1 MNKSTKQLLEEN
13 NRREKDLSPESQ
25 KVLTDIVAYLRG
37 ASTPIL
43 QQEQVRRDI
52 TEMLLEGEVRGQSAQ
67 TIIGTDYQAFCDEIL
82 AELPRRS
89 AGQRTIYGLS
99 VVSLCAAV
107 LVAIW
112 LGFGLFNALVL
123 GPFTLWL
130 PVKLGQLLGGALI
143 IAFSYG
149 LVEYV
154 CRTSFEDRSP
164 TKVQVVANK
173 VRDESDEAFSRE
185 RIPEE
190 DFLGFIHYNPDVIDA
205 DRHGKSPYDFSPQAV
220 EEIRAI
226 KAKMDA
232 SHS

>member
-1 MNKSTKQLLEEN
+1 MNKTTKQLLEEN
-13 NRREKDLSPESQ
+13 NQREKELSPDNQ

-37 ASTPIL
+37 SSTPIL

-89 AGQRTIYGLS
+89 ARQRTIYGLS
-99 VVSLCAAV
+99 VVSLSAAV
-107 LVAIW
+107 LVVIW
-112 LGFGLFNALVL
+112 LGFSLFTAVIQ
-123 GPFTLWL
+123 GPFTLCL

-164 TKVQVVANK
+164 TKVQVIGIFVGMVLFFLICMLLRQTLFSLHAGIAAVLAVVLYLIYK
-173 VRDESDEAFSRE
+173 VTDRMES
-185 RIPEE
+185 
-190 DFLGFIHYNPDVIDA
+190 
-205 DRHGKSPYDFSPQAV
+205 
-220 EEIRAI
+220 
-226 KAKMDA
+226 
-232 SHS
+232 

>member
-1 MNKSTKQLLEEN
+1 MNKATKQLLEKN
-13 NRREKDLSPESQ
+13 NQREKELSPDNQ

-37 ASTPIL
+37 SSTPIL

-52 TEMLLEGEVRGQSAQ
+52 TEMLLEGEARGQNAQ
-67 TIIGTDYQAFCDEIL
+67 TIIGTNYQAFCDEIL

-89 AGQRTIYGLS
+89 ARERTIYGLS
-99 VVSLCAAV
+99 VVSLSAAV
-107 LVAIW
+107 LVVIW
-112 LGFGLFNALVL
+112 LGFSLFTAVIQ

-164 TKVQVVANK
+164 TKVQVIGIFVGMVLFFLICMLLRQTLFSLHAGIAAVLAVVLYLIYK
-173 VRDESDEAFSRE
+173 VTDRMES
-185 RIPEE
+185 
-190 DFLGFIHYNPDVIDA
+190 
-205 DRHGKSPYDFSPQAV
+205 
-220 EEIRAI
+220 
-226 KAKMDA
+226 
-232 SHS
+232 

>member
-1 MNKSTKQLLEEN
+1 MNKTTKQLLEEN
-13 NRREKDLSPESQ
+13 NRREKELSPDNQ

-37 ASTPIL
+37 SSTPIL

-89 AGQRTIYGLS
+89 ARQRTIYGLS
-99 VVSLCAAV
+99 VVSLSAAV
-107 LVAIW
+107 LVVIW
-112 LGFGLFNALVL
+112 LGFSLFTAVIQ
-123 GPFTLWL
+123 GPFTLCL

-164 TKVQVVANK
+164 TKVQVIGIFVGMVLFFLICMLLRQTLFSLHAGIAAVLAVVLYLIYK
-173 VRDESDEAFSRE
+173 VTDRMES
-185 RIPEE
+185 
-190 DFLGFIHYNPDVIDA
+190 
-205 DRHGKSPYDFSPQAV
+205 
-220 EEIRAI
+220 
-226 KAKMDA
+226 
-232 SHS
+232 

>member
-1 MNKSTKQLLEEN
+1 MNKATKQLLEEN
-13 NRREKDLSPESQ
+13 NQREKELSPDNQ

-37 ASTPIL
+37 SSTPIL

-89 AGQRTIYGLS
+89 ARQRTIYGLS
-99 VVSLCAAV
+99 VVSLSAAV
-107 LVAIW
+107 LVVIW
-112 LGFGLFNALVL
+112 LGFSLFTAVIQ
-123 GPFTLWL
+123 GPFTLCL

-164 TKVQVVANK
+164 TKVQVIGIFVGMVLFFLICMLLRQTLFSLHAGIAAVLAVVLYLIYK
-173 VRDESDEAFSRE
+173 VTDRMES
-185 RIPEE
+185 
-190 DFLGFIHYNPDVIDA
+190 
-205 DRHGKSPYDFSPQAV
+205 
-220 EEIRAI
+220 
-226 KAKMDA
+226 
-232 SHS
+232 